1 MPHTKP
7 ASKAG
12 ATADGDPND
21 YLLPAH
27 LAATRW
33 LALPELFV
41 GATASW
47 QDVSLRPENSDR
59 GFTVEI
65 CTYEVLEEDFDTP
78 EGCVTAAGPHPRE
91 LLPSEAGAEAA
102 LDVGRMAVYL
112 RRPFAPAEALAYAEA
127 LLVEAGV
134 PVASLEEVDRD
145 GFRPRRDGGGAR

>member
-65 CTYEVLEEDFDTP
+65 CTYEILEEDF
-78 EGCVTAAGPHPRE
+78 EHEQGPHPRE

-134 PVASLEEVDRD
+134 PVGSLEEVDRD
-145 GFRPRRDGGGAR
+145 GFRPKRDGGGAR